1 MQQGLKLGLMRL
13 RDRLKVAVVAP
24 LALLLALPACTGLFT
39 TPTTLQTSSGP
50 VTALLGDGDDFP
62 RFSMPDHGD
71 LLATSEVADDTD
83 LLILERDGQS
93 RALLVSE
100 MSWHHVAEGTLG
112 GHPIAA
118 VY

>member
-1 MQQGLKLGLMRL
+1 MHLGIKTGLKYLG
-13 RDRLKVAVVAP
+13 DRLAVAVLVLVA
-24 LALLLALPACTGLFT
+24 PACTGML
-39 TPTTLQTSSGP
+39 TPVTTLETPSGP
-50 VTALLGDGDDFP
+50 LSAVLGDGDDFP
-62 RFSMPDHGD
+62 RFRMPDHGD
-71 LLATSEVADDTD
+71 HLSTSSVADDTD